1 MAQAIISEDKGRI
14 ALQTPFSHD
23 FVDELKQKSDTRKW
37 DAGKKIW
44 TVDMTEADLAI
55 EIAGHY
61 FDVLDARNKST
72 GEIEEAQISAEIA
85 KMRADQAY
93 VQEHT
98 EFIDKIIVALSDQI
112 SRYSFGSKSQVRYA
126 MAQDRALLQH
136 SLDNANIPVE
146 AMTEM
151 QVRGLAAAV
160 RLLEADHAPK
170 YWPFGWN
177 V

>member
-14 ALQTPFSHD
+14 VLQTPFSRD

-37 DAGKKIW
+37 DATKKVW
-44 TVDMTEADLAI
+44 TVDATEADLAI
-55 EIAGHY
+55 EIAGRY
-61 FDVLDARNKST
+61 FEVLDARDKST
-72 GEIEEAQISAEIA
+72 DEIEEAQIDAEIA
-85 KMRADQAY
+85 KIKSNQAYIQERAD
-93 VQEHT
+93 
-98 EFIDKIIVALSDQI
+98 FIKRVIEELSNQI
-112 SRYSFGSKSQVRYA
+112 SRYSFQSKSQNRYA

-136 SLDNANIPVE
+136 ALYNAGIPVE
-146 AMTEM
+146 NMAEM

-160 RLLEADHAPK
+160 RLLEAPQTPK